1 MKNAFVASTTLAAT
15 LALALVSRNAD
26 ACSAPPC
33 FGSKA
38 YVLPANGG
46 TVPANAAALPVFAPA
61 LPFPLTVTLEK
72 VEAGGSTPVTIE
84 RGTDAARPDVL
95 LPSGLEA
102 GASYKLTVAV
112 ADRDPESACGS
123 TSVTTFTAG
132 PSAPKPTTLGALKIK
147 ANGLTKLG
155 LAASGRCSA
164 VVEVARAELEI
175 EPSTE
180 AAPWAGLLR
189 YETYVDGKKWFA
201 SNDAGMQVHRAGSW
215 VGIGKDVVYAACET
229 IPETFAGVS
238 QGRHSVVMKAFL
250 AGDPSLV
257 LESAPAT
264 IELTCPPSGD
274 AGAGGPDGGGVD
286 AGAADDGGGP
296 AGPNANP
303 AGVSG
308 GGCSST
314 GPSGAAAG
322 APGALM
328 AFVAVAVAR
337 ARRRRRA

>member
-1 MKNAFVASTTLAAT
+1 MKNALVASTTLAAT
-15 LALALVSRNAD
+15 LALALASRNAD

-215 VGIGKDVVYAACET
+215 VGIGKT
-229 IPETFAGVS
+229 W
-238 QGRHSVVMKAFL
+238 
-250 AGDPSLV
+250 
-257 LESAPAT
+257 
-264 IELTCPPSGD
+264 
-274 AGAGGPDGGGVD
+274 
-286 AGAADDGGGP
+286 
-296 AGPNANP
+296 
-303 AGVSG
+303 
-308 GGCSST
+308 ST
-314 GPSGAAAG
+314 RP
-322 APGALM
+322 
-328 AFVAVAVAR
+328 
-337 ARRRRRA
+337 ARRSRRRSPA

>member
-1 MKNAFVASTTLAAT
+1 MKNALVASTTLAAT
-15 LALALVSRNAD
+15 LALALASRSAD
-26 ACSAPPC
+26 ACSAPMC

-61 LPFPLTVTLEK
+61 RPYPLTVTLEK

-102 GASYKLTVAV
+102 GASYKLTATV

-147 ANGLTKLG
+147 ASGLTKLG
-155 LAASGRCSA
+155 LAAGGRCSA

-175 EPSTE
+175 EPSAE

-215 VGIGKDVVYAACET
+215 VGVGKDVVYAACET
-229 IPETFAGVS
+229 NPETFAGVS

-250 AGDPSLV
+250 AGEPSLV

-264 IELTCPPSGD
+264 IELTCPSSGD
-274 AGAGGPDGGGVD
+274 AGAGGPDGGAVD

-314 GPSGAAAG
+314 GPTGAAAG

-337 ARRRRRA
+337 ARRRRR